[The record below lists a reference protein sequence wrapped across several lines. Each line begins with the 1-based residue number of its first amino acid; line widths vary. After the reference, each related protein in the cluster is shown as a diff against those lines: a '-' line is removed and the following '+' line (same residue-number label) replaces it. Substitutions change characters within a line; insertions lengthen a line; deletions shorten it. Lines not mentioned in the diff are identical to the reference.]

1 MGREKVL
8 SVNPKYKCPLCGRHA
23 YKLRDLAMHLAM
35 KKDNSHANW
44 RREHGFPEDYKKMSE
59 VYRMRKLIMNVI
71 KMKEEKYLAHLHA

>member
-35 KKDNSHANW
+35 KKDSSHKNW
-44 RREHGFPEDYKKMSE
+44 RREHSFPEDYEGMLE
-59 VYRMRKLIMNVI
+59 VYRMRKLIMDII
-71 KMKEEKYLAHLHA
+71 KMEEEKYLVHLQP